1 MFDEAKPRSGMITHT
16 NHEEELMGESVAA
29 VRAYWKGMFIF
40 GAPDV
45 MVVNIT
51 PDSIWARKAAIP
63 PGSATPGPFP
73 ARPANKCPYCR

>member
-1 MFDEAKPRSGMITHT
+1 MITHT
-16 NHEEELMGESVAA
+16 NYKEGLMSESVAE
-29 VRAYWKGMFIF
+29 VRAHWKGMFIF

-45 MVVNIT
+45 VVINIT